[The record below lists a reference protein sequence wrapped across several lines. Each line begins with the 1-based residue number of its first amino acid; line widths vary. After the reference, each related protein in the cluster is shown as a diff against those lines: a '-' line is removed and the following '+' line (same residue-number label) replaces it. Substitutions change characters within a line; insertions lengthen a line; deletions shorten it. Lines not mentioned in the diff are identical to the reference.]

1 MDPSAKGQVT
11 RILQAASAG
20 ASNVAAELLP
30 LVYEELRRLARHQ
43 MAGGPAAQTLQPT
56 ALVHEAYLRLV
67 GAEDLQWDNRGHFFA
82 VAARAMRQILV
93 DRARRRGAL
102 KRGSGWA
109 RVNLSHVEPAWGEMP
124 PERMLA
130 LDAALER
137 LDRLDNQKARI
148 VMLRYFTGLTIE
160 DTARSLGISPATVKR
175 GWRFAKAWLY
185 REMTRDDR
193 GET

>member
-1 MDPSAKGQVT
+1 MDPSVKGQVT
-11 RILQAASAG
+11 QLLQAAGTES
-20 ASNVAAELLP
+20 SNVAAELLP

-43 MAGGPAAQTLQPT
+43 MGGDSTPQTLQPT

-67 GAEDLQWDNRGHFFA
+67 GAEDLRWENRGHFFA

-102 KRGSGWA
+102 KRGSDRG
-109 RVNLSHVEPAWGEMP
+109 RVDLAHVEPAWGEMP

-175 GWRFAKAWLY
+175 GWKFAKAWLY

-193 GET
+193 G